1 MNKYGSYSNGVW
13 IIFLEVALD
22 NVIILVCYCDLF
34 WVRLFMWY
42 IFALMVFIG
51 LRNKLRLY
59 RVP

>member
-22 NVIILVCYCDLF
+22 NVIILVCHCDLF